1 MSHSTSRCQTSCPA
15 SGHNTGRCP
24 MQLLAEEIKKI
35 NVKLSELQIANER
48 LTLCMEDEE
57 VSLTTN
63 KLQQKLASTTKN
75 ISNQHPK
82 LKSILHCKVLDM
94 CSIERLGLED
104 HIHALA
110 ECIEGLPNQ
119 RPSKDI
125 DSQIIWRPVWSAHID
140 HTMNLQFLHAVVD
153 SIMEDEKAKCAQGK
167 TELEDNDYIPET
179 VMTMAKS
186 YWHTLATDIC
196 SSTDPDMQA
205 KHTVLN
211 TGKHQ
216 CTRRGTFEKKYGV
229 QGVTINEEGLSEN
242 LKACHKAQDVP
253 SNGWM
258 RAGLTWQSLDYI
270 AFLCILDTIHKQQ
283 HLADPEST
291 GSGPPPKHQKTTKK
305 KDNFTWIFD
314 LHPSKME
321 DKPPH
326 LGKSKPTI
334 PFQMMFNET
343 WLGAHPS
350 QQVMDGMEWLGGFHL
365 WAKEGN
371 LTPNNCTYLD
381 ELAEYLAGDL
391 DN

>member
-1 MSHSTSRCQTSCPA
+1 MPSPVTSLNSLLAYMAGIPSS
-15 SGHNTGRCP
+15 SGLGP

-48 LTLCMEDEE
+48 LTLCVEDEE
-57 VSLTTN
+57 VSLATN
-63 KLQQKLASTTKN
+63 KLQQKLVSTKN

-82 LKSILHCKVLDM
+82 LK
-94 CSIERLGLED
+94 
-104 HIHALA
+104 
-110 ECIEGLPNQ
+110 GLPNQ
-119 RPSKDI
+119 RPSEDI
-125 DSQIIWRPVWSAHID
+125 DGQIIWQPVWSAH
-140 HTMNLQFLHAVVD
+140 FLHTVVD

-167 TELEDNDYIPET
+167 TELEDNDYVPET
-179 VMTMAKS
+179 VMMMAKS
-186 YWHTLATDIC
+186 YWHTLATNIC
-196 SSTDPDMQA
+196 SSTDPDKQA
-205 KHTVLN
+205 KCTVLN

-216 CTRRGTFEKKYGV
+216 CMRRGMFEKKYGM
-229 QGVTINEEGLSEN
+229 QGAVAMIDTDFGSDNQTIDEEGLGEN
-242 LKACHKAQDVP
+242 SKACCKAQDIP

-258 RAGLTWQSLDYI
+258 RAGLTWWSLDC
-270 AFLCILDTIHKQQ
+270 LT
-283 HLADPEST
+283 DPEST

-305 KDNFTWIFD
+305 KDNFTWIFN